1 MSATVS
7 IESIEDVL
15 RGDAGPDESDLP
27 FRFEFVH
34 RDKLLIDKKYQRP
47 LTSFADRIGE
57 QYSPLL
63 ATVLVVSER
72 PGNRKFAIVDGQHRY
87 EGGKKDGIQWF
98 PCFVISGLARDDEA
112 SLFARFQT
120 ERRQMK
126 AIDRFL
132 ADLRGNPNTPEG
144 REAREIDRIVR
155 ANGFRMARGGRSS
168 TTIRTPSGVEQLYRY
183 DNKKAKMAG
192 PDALARTLAVI
203 HQVWKDEEKNV
214 NRAIIMGI
222 GNLYLRNGDKVDD
235 KWLITQ
241 LRDVTPTRVLSMA
254 DEVKDGRGVL
264 SRSQHR
270 QSDAVYRALLKM
282 YNRGVGGK
290 GGGKGRKL
298 HYRGPLIGRP
308 KKDA

>member
-1 MSATVS
+1 VSTTVS

-15 RGDAGPDESDLP
+15 RGKEGPDASDLP

-34 RDKLLIDKKYQRP
+34 RDRLLIDKKYQRP
-47 LTSFADRIGE
+47 LTSFADKIGE

-72 PGNRKFAIVDGQHRY
+72 PGKKYAIVDGQHRF
-87 EGGKKDGIQWF
+87 EGGKQDGIQWF

-144 REAREIDRIVR
+144 RQARDIDSIVR
-155 ANGFRMARGGRSS
+155 RNGFRMARGGTSK
-168 TTIRTPSGVEQLYRY
+168 TTIRTPSAIEYLYRY
-183 DNKKAKMAG
+183 DNTKAKMDG
-192 PDALARTLAVI
+192 PEALDRTLSI
-203 HQVWKDEEKNV
+203 IYKVWKNEDKNT
-214 NRAIIMGI
+214 NRAIVTGI

-235 KWLITQ
+235 EWLISQ
-241 LRDVTPTRVLSMA
+241 LRDFTPARILTMA
-254 DEVKDGRGVL
+254 GDIKHGRGV
-264 SRSQHR
+264 SSGKYREG
-270 QSDAVYRALLKM
+270 DAVYRTLLKM

-308 KKDA
+308 KKIA